1 MPPLLSI
8 GLGLLL
14 IVLPAQ
20 YALGALAARTRK
32 LVVGASDARVQLMD
46 EVLRAIKLVKCYGWE
61 EPFARL
67 VASYRGKETSLL
79 ARNSIIKSINL
90 SLVFVLPPLIALA
103 IVRKND

>member
-1 MPPLLSI
+1 LTLVA

-14 IVLPAQ
+14 VVLPAQ

-32 LVVGASDARVQLMD
+32 SVVGASDARVQLMD

-61 EPFARL
+61 ESFASL
-67 VASYRGKETSLL
+67 VASFRSRETGLL
-79 ARNSIIKSINL
+79 AKSSIIKSMNL

-103 IVRKND
+103 IVSHF